1 MNPAI
6 YFDQESPDY
15 NLGLWGKPER
25 QAANRVVL
33 CLMTEF
39 GLLNNRKMQAR
50 QVHSVIETIQFITMS
65 KK

>member
-1 MNPAI
+1 MSYSI
-6 YFDQESPDY
+6 YFDTESPDY

-25 QAANRVVL
+25 QAANRFIL

-39 GLLNNRKMQAR
+39 GMINNRKMQAR
-50 QVHSVIETIQFITMS
+50 QVHSVIETIQFTSMS